1 MTYVPEFPFER
12 ALAGVMDVLYGL
24 SPAAASQKPK
34 HVTPT
39 GRYMVT
45 NVLAGR
51 GMRCV
56 PPPGTIRRRLQLA
69 LVSSLDGDG
78 RGFGAKVSTFAGPQ
92 NSGIVFFGDWQEG
105 TCAHFPLNV
114 ADGAP
119 PYVTHEGFLPTAK
132 LRVQVLAQEC
142 SGSPSCLSDDS
153 VFIEGYTEID
163 LANILSSSTSYGS
176 NWMPLEGSRDSD
188 QAQSGTA
195 PEAYVQVFVMPDHG
209 AIKHQL
215 QTFLAD
221 EKATLQ
227 EELRKSEKALLNDMA
242 SSMTVEQ
249 RTACSSWTP
258 EQQRSVLQQ
267 HRLASSHADASPST
281 DVLTEDVPAPSAA
294 LDAVR
299 SSATPVPPKTVSVDL
314 LDIGN
319 DLPCDTSPKENLAR
333 NLFEAVGS
341 PSEERTDALMTDDLD
356 TLGFAVFEQPQ
367 VLASAPMPNL
377 SALYAESQSPLGPV
391 NTRPF
396 VPLFEVAS
404 PDTNSKVASLS
415 DKGEPMEALEGKAL
429 AGLQSSLRF

>member
-24 SPAAASQKPK
+24 SPAAASQKSK
-34 HVTPT
+34 HVTPA

-92 NSGIVFFGDWQEG
+92 DAGIVFFGDWQEG

-119 PYVTHEGFLPTAK
+119 PYVTHESFLPTAK

-142 SGSPSCLSDDS
+142 PDSPSCLSDDS
-153 VFIEGYTEID
+153 VFIEGYAEID

-176 NWMPLEGSRDSD
+176 NWIPLEGSRDSD
-188 QAQSGTA
+188 QVQSATA
-195 PEAYVQVFVMPDHG
+195 PEAFVQVYVMPDHG

-215 QTFLAD
+215 QTILAD
-221 EKATLQ
+221 EKATLL
-227 EELRKSEKALLNDMA
+227 EELRKSEKALLNDML

-249 RTACSSWTP
+249 RTAHSSWTP
-258 EQQRSVLQQ
+258 EEQRSALQQ
-267 HRLASSHADASPST
+267 HRLASSHAGASP
-281 DVLTEDVPAPSAA
+281 TEDVPAPSAA
-294 LDAVR
+294 LDAVI

-319 DLPCDTSPKENLAR
+319 DLPCDTSPKESLAR

-367 VLASAPMPNL
+367 VLASAPMLNL
-377 SALYAESQSPLGPV
+377 SALYAESQPPLAPV

-415 DKGEPMEALEGKAL
+415 DKGEPMEVLEGKAL